1 MAVLLSVQNLSKSF
15 GPRLLFKG
23 ITLGLSDQQH
33 TGLIGPNGSGKST
46 LLKILAGLEHAD
58 EGDIVAR
65 RQLRAGCVAQED
77 IFDGSKSVEQTLTDA
92 IEHGHG
98 DEHDRIV
105 AANIM
110 LGRVGFADPQ
120 QPVSALS
127 GGWRKR
133 LSIARQLIREPE
145 LLLLDE
151 PTNHLD
157 LEGIV
162 WLENL
167 LKAAPFACLIVSHD
181 RQFLENAT
189 NRTIELNRAYPQGFL
204 SVDGSYSEFIQ
215 RREEFLAAQRSEQQS
230 LASQVRREIE
240 WLKRGAKARTTK
252 AKGRIQQAERM
263 MADLADL
270 KSRNATQGAAG
281 IHFLASERK
290 TRKLLEA
297 KDVSIARGGRTL
309 FTDVNFV
316 LSPGT
321 KLGLLGP
328 NGSGKS
334 TLIKLLTGELQPDT
348 GTIIRADQLK
358 VVTFDQNRDQLDKDQ
373 TLRAALAPRGGDTV
387 TYRGGSMH
395 ITAWAKRFLFRTE
408 QLDLP
413 VGDMSGGEQARILI
427 ARLMLHPADVL
438 ILDEPTNDL
447 DIPTLD
453 VLEDSLDDFA
463 GALVLVTHD
472 RYLLDSL
479 STDLLALDGRGGANM
494 YADLAQWERA
504 QAESREREV
513 AAAAAARKAANS
525 TPATAPSS
533 KPKRLTWNEQREWEA
548 MEAKIL
554 EAEDDV
560 QTLQARVADPKVMSD
575 RDAMH
580 EACAKLS
587 DAQHRVESLYTRWGE
602 LEAKQ
607 K

>member
-23 ITLGLSDQQH
+23 ITLGLSDEQH

-58 EGDIVAR
+58 EGEIVAR
-65 RQLRAGCVAQED
+65 RQLRAGYVAQED
-77 IFDGSKSVEQTLTDA
+77 LFDGMQTVEQTVADA

-98 DEHDRIV
+98 DEHDRLV
-105 AANIM
+105 DANVM
-110 LGRVGFADPQ
+110 LGRMGFADPQ
-120 QPVSALS
+120 QLVSSLS

-167 LKAAPFACLIVSHD
+167 LKTAPFACLIVSHD

-204 SVDGSYSEFIQ
+204 SVDGAYSEFLE

-240 WLKRGAKARTTK
+240 WLHRGAKARTTK

-263 MADLADL
+263 MVDLAEL

-281 IHFLASERK
+281 IDFLASERK

-297 KDVSIARGGRTL
+297 KGVSISRGGRTL
-309 FTDVNFV
+309 FRDVDFV
-316 LSPGT
+316 LAPGA

-328 NGSGKS
+328 NGSGKT
-334 TLIKLLTGELQPDT
+334 TLIKMLMGKLQPDS
-348 GTIIRADQLK
+348 GVIHRADQLK
-358 VVTFDQNRDQLDKDQ
+358 VVTFDQNRAQLDKDQ
-373 TLRAALAPRGGDTV
+373 TLRAALSPRGSDTI

-408 QLDLP
+408 QLDMP
-413 VGDMSGGEQARILI
+413 VGEMSGGEQARILI
-427 ARLMLHPADVL
+427 AQLMLHPADVL

-453 VLEDSLDDFA
+453 VLEESLEDFP

-472 RYLLDSL
+472 RYLLDTI
-479 STDLLALDGRGGANM
+479 STELLALDGKGGATI
-494 YADLAQWERA
+494 YADLPQWERA
-504 QAESREREV
+504 QAEAKQRE
-513 AAAAAARKAANS
+513 AAAASLVRKPTTLSPAAASN
-525 TPATAPSS
+525 
-533 KPKRLTWNEQREWEA
+533 KPKRLTWNEQREWEQ

-554 EAEDDV
+554 EAEETV
-560 QTLQARVADPKVMSD
+560 QSLHARIADPKVMAD
-575 RDAMH
+575 REAMH
-580 EACAKLS
+580 EACEKLS
-587 DAQHRVESLYTRWGE
+587 DAQHRVESLYARWGE
-602 LEAKQ
+602 LEFKQ

>member
-23 ITLGLSDQQH
+23 ITLGLSDEQH

-58 EGDIVAR
+58 EGEIVAR
-65 RQLRAGCVAQED
+65 RQLRAGYVAQED
-77 IFDGSKSVEQTLTDA
+77 IFEGSQTVEQSLA
-92 IEHGHG
+92 GVIEHGHG
-98 DEHDRIV
+98 DEHDRLV
-105 AANIM
+105 DANVM
-110 LGRVGFADPQ
+110 LGRIGFADPQ
-120 QPVSALS
+120 QPVASLS

-133 LSIARQLIREPE
+133 LAIARQLIREPE

-204 SVDGSYSEFIQ
+204 SIDGSYTEFLQ

-230 LASQVRREIE
+230 LASQVRREIA
-240 WLKRGAKARTTK
+240 WLSRKAKARTTK
-252 AKGRIQQAERM
+252 AKGRIQQADRM

-270 KSRNATQGAAG
+270 KSRNAAQGAAG
-281 IHFLASERK
+281 IDFLGSERK

-297 KDVSIARGGRTL
+297 KHVAIARGGRTL
-309 FTDVNFV
+309 FTDVNLV
-316 LSPGT
+316 LAPGT

-328 NGSGKS
+328 NGSGKT
-334 TLIKLLTGELQPDT
+334 TLIKLLMGELEPDA
-348 GTIIRADQLK
+348 GAIVRADQLK
-358 VVTFDQNRDQLDKDQ
+358 VVTFDQNRAQLEKGQ
-373 TLRAALAPRGGDTV
+373 TLRAALSPKGSDTI

-408 QLDLP
+408 QLDMP
-413 VGDMSGGEQARILI
+413 VGEMSGGEQARILI

-453 VLEDSLDDFA
+453 VLEESLEDFP

-472 RYLLDSL
+472 RYLLDTV
-479 STDLLALDGRGGANM
+479 STELLALDGKGGANI

-504 QAESREREV
+504 QAEAKESEV
-513 AAAAAARKAANS
+513 AAASVARKQAA
-525 TPATAPSS
+525 PASMPSPAKS
-533 KPKRLTWNEQREWEA
+533 KRLNWNEQREWEQ

-554 EAEDDV
+554 AAEEEVEA
-560 QTLQARVADPKVMSD
+560 LQARVSDPKVMAD
-575 RDAMH
+575 RNAMH
-580 EACAKLS
+580 EACERLS
-587 DAQHRVESLYTRWGE
+587 DAQTRVASLYERWGE

-607 K
+607 R

>member
-1 MAVLLSVQNLSKSF
+1 MPVLLSVQNLSKSF

-23 ITLGLSDQQH
+23 ITLGLSDEQH

-46 LLKILAGLEHAD
+46 LLKVLAGLELAD
-58 EGDIVAR
+58 EGEIVAR
-65 RQLRAGCVAQED
+65 RQLRAGYVAQED
-77 IFDGSKSVEQTLTDA
+77 VFEESQTAEQCLA
-92 IEHGHG
+92 NVIEHGHG
-98 DEHDRIV
+98 DEHDREL
-105 AANIM
+105 AANVM
-110 LGRVGFADPQ
+110 LARIGFQDAQ
-120 QPVSALS
+120 QPVSSLS

-133 LSIARQLIREPE
+133 LAIARQLIREPQ

-167 LKAAPFACLIVSHD
+167 LKSAPFACLIVSHD

-204 SVDGSYSEFIQ
+204 SVDGSYSQFLQ

-230 LASQVRREIE
+230 LAGRVRREIA
-240 WLKRGAKARTTK
+240 WLQRGAKARTTK

-270 KSRNATQGAAG
+270 KSRNTAQGAAG
-281 IHFLASERK
+281 IDFFASQRK

-297 KDVSIARGGRTL
+297 RDVAISRGGRML
-309 FTDVNFV
+309 FTGVNFV
-316 LSPGT
+316 LAPGT

-328 NGSGKS
+328 NGSGKT
-334 TLIKLLTGELQPDT
+334 TLIKLLTGELEPDA
-348 GTIIRADQLK
+348 GTITRAEQLK
-358 VVTFDQNRDQLDKDQ
+358 VVTFDQNRAQLDRSE
-373 TLRAALAPRGGDTV
+373 TLRAALSPRGGDTV
-387 TYRGGSMH
+387 TYRGDSMH

-408 QLDLP
+408 QLDMY
-413 VGDMSGGEQARILI
+413 VGEMSGGEQARILI

-453 VLEDSLDDFA
+453 VLEESLEDFP

-479 STDLLALDGRGGANM
+479 STELLALEGKGGANV

-504 QAESREREV
+504 HAEIE
-513 AAAAAARKAANS
+513 
-525 TPATAPSS
+525 
-533 KPKRLTWNEQREWEA
+533 
-548 MEAKIL
+548 
-554 EAEDDV
+554 
-560 QTLQARVADPKVMSD
+560 
-575 RDAMH
+575 
-580 EACAKLS
+580 
-587 DAQHRVESLYTRWGE
+587 
-602 LEAKQ
+602 
-607 K
+607 

>member
-23 ITLGLSDQQH
+23 ITLGLSDEQH

-58 EGDIVAR
+58 DGGIVAR
-65 RQLRAGCVAQED
+65 RQLRAGYVAQED
-77 IFDGSKSVEQTLTDA
+77 VFEGAQTVEQSLADA
-92 IEHGHG
+92 VEHGHG
-98 DEHDRIV
+98 DEHDRLV
-105 AANIM
+105 GANVM
-110 LGRVGFADPQ
+110 LGRIGFADQQ
-120 QPVSALS
+120 QPVASLS

-133 LSIARQLIREPE
+133 LAIARQLIREPE

-162 WLENL
+162 WLEKL
-167 LKAAPFACLIVSHD
+167 LNSAAFACLIVSHD

-204 SVDGSYSEFIQ
+204 SVDGSYSAFLQ

-230 LASQVRREIE
+230 LASQVRREIA
-240 WLKRGAKARTTK
+240 WLSRKAKARTTK
-252 AKGRIQQAERM
+252 AKGRIQQADRM

-270 KSRNATQGAAG
+270 KSRNAEQGAAG
-281 IHFLASERK
+281 IDFLASERK

-297 KDVSIARGGRTL
+297 KGVAIQRGGRTL
-309 FTDVNFV
+309 FRDVNFV
-316 LSPGT
+316 LAPGT

-328 NGSGKS
+328 NGSGKT
-334 TLIKLLTGELQPDT
+334 TLIKLLTGELTPDA
-348 GTIIRADQLK
+348 GTVTCADQLK
-358 VVTFDQNRDQLDKDQ
+358 VVTFDQNRAQLDKNE
-373 TLRAALAPRGGDTV
+373 TLRAALSPKGSDTI
-387 TYRGGSMH
+387 TNRGGSMH

-408 QLDLP
+408 QLDMP
-413 VGDMSGGEQARILI
+413 VGEMSGGEQARILI

-453 VLEDSLDDFA
+453 VLEESLEEFP

-472 RYLLDSL
+472 RYLLDTV
-479 STDLLALDGRGGANM
+479 STELLALDGGGGANA

-504 QAESREREV
+504 QQEAKERDGSV
-513 AAAAAARKAANS
+513 TPMPKKPAAAAPAPAA
-525 TPATAPSS
+525 
-533 KPKRLTWNEQREWEA
+533 KPRRLTWNEQREWEQ
-548 MEAKIL
+548 MEAKIVA
-554 EAEDDV
+554 AEEEV
-560 QTLQARVADPKVMSD
+560 ETLQSRVGDPSVIADHN
-575 RDAMH
+575 AMH
-580 EACAKLS
+580 EACEKLS
-587 DAQHRVESLYTRWGE
+587 DAQHRVAALYDRWSE

-607 K
+607 R

>member
-23 ITLGLSDQQH
+23 ITLGLSDEQH

-58 EGDIVAR
+58 EGEIVAR
-65 RQLRAGCVAQED
+65 RQLRAGYVAQED
-77 IFDGSKSVEQTLTDA
+77 LFEGAQTVEQTLAEA

-98 DEHDRIV
+98 DEHDRLV
-105 AANIM
+105 DANVM
-110 LGRVGFADPQ
+110 LGRIGFPNPQ
-120 QPVSALS
+120 QPVSSLS

-133 LSIARQLIREPE
+133 LAIAWQLIREPE

-167 LKAAPFACLIVSHD
+167 LKSAPFACLIVSHD

-204 SVDGSYSEFIQ
+204 SIDGSYTEFLQ

-230 LASQVRREIE
+230 LASQVRREIA
-240 WLKRGAKARTTK
+240 WLSRKAKARTTK
-252 AKGRIQQAERM
+252 AKGRIQQADRM

-270 KSRNATQGAAG
+270 KSRNAAQGAAG
-281 IHFLASERK
+281 IDFLGSERK

-297 KDVSIARGGRTL
+297 KHVAIARGGRTL
-309 FTDVNFV
+309 FSDVNFV
-316 LSPGT
+316 LAPGT

-328 NGSGKS
+328 NGSGKT
-334 TLIKLLTGELQPDT
+334 TLIKLLMGELQPDA
-348 GTIIRADQLK
+348 GTITRADQLK
-358 VVTFDQNRDQLDKDQ
+358 VVTFDQNRGQLDKNE
-373 TLRAALAPRGGDTV
+373 TLRAALSPKGSDTV

-408 QLDLP
+408 QLDMP
-413 VGDMSGGEQARILI
+413 VGEMSGGEQARILI

-453 VLEDSLDDFA
+453 VLEESLEDFP

-472 RYLLDSL
+472 RYLLDSV
-479 STDLLALDGRGGANM
+479 STEILALDGKGGANI

-504 QAESREREV
+504 QSEAKESEV
-513 AAAAAARKAANS
+513 AAASRKPPAPPAA
-525 TPATAPSS
+525 APSS
-533 KPKRLTWNEQREWEA
+533 KPKRLTWNEQREWEQ

-554 EAEDDV
+554 AAEEEVEA
-560 QTLQARVADPKVMSD
+560 LQARVSDPKVMAD
-575 RDAMH
+575 RNAMH
-580 EACAKLS
+580 DACAQLS
-587 DAQHRVESLYTRWGE
+587 DAQTRVASLYERWGE

-607 K
+607 

>member
-1 MAVLLSVQNLSKSF
+1 MAVLLSCQNLSKSF

-23 ITLGLSDQQH
+23 ITLGLSDEQH

-46 LLKILAGLEHAD
+46 LLKILAGLEQAD
-58 EGDIVAR
+58 EGEIVAR
-65 RQLRAGCVAQED
+65 RQLRFGYVAQED
-77 IFDGSKSVEQTLTDA
+77 TFHGDQTVEQSLADA

-105 AANIM
+105 DANVM
-110 LGRVGFADPQ
+110 LGRIGFPDAQ
-120 QPVSALS
+120 QPVASLS

-133 LSIARQLIREPE
+133 LAIARQLIQEPE

-204 SVDGSYSEFIQ
+204 SIDGSYTEFLQ

-230 LASQVRREIE
+230 LASQVRREIA
-240 WLKRGAKARTTK
+240 WLSRKAKARTTK
-252 AKGRIQQAERM
+252 AKGRIQQADRM

-281 IHFLASERK
+281 IDFLGSERK

-297 KDVSIARGGRTL
+297 KRVAIARGGRTL
-309 FTDVNFV
+309 FNDVNFV
-316 LSPGT
+316 LAPGT

-328 NGSGKS
+328 NGSGKT
-334 TLIKLLTGELQPDT
+334 TLIKLLMGELQPDA
-348 GTIIRADQLK
+348 GTITRADQLK
-358 VVTFDQNRDQLDKDQ
+358 VVTFDQNRAQLDKNQ
-373 TLRAALAPRGGDTV
+373 TLRDALSPRGGDTI

-408 QLDLP
+408 QLDMP
-413 VGDMSGGEQARILI
+413 VGEMSGGEQARILI

-453 VLEDSLDDFA
+453 VLEESLEDFP

-479 STDLLALDGRGGANM
+479 STELLALDGKGGANV

-504 QAESREREV
+504 QADAKES
-513 AAAAAARKAANS
+513 AAAATSAARKSAA
-525 TPATAPSS
+525 PASAASPTKS
-533 KPKRLTWNEQREWEA
+533 KRLNWNDQREWEQ

-554 EAEDDV
+554 AAEEEV
-560 QTLQARVADPKVMSD
+560 QTLQSRVSDPKVMAD
-575 RDAMH
+575 RNAIH
-580 EACAKLS
+580 EACEKLS
-587 DAQHRVESLYTRWGE
+587 EAQTRVASLYERWGE

-607 K
+607 T

>member
-23 ITLGLSDQQH
+23 ITLGLSGEQH
-33 TGLIGPNGSGKST
+33 TALIGPNGSGKST
-46 LLKILAGLEHAD
+46 LLKILAGLEQAD
-58 EGDIVAR
+58 EGEIVAR
-65 RQLRAGCVAQED
+65 RQLRAGYVAQED
-77 IFDGSKSVEQTLTDA
+77 VFDGDRTVEQTLADA
-92 IEHGHG
+92 IEHGPG
-98 DEHDRIV
+98 DEHDRLV
-105 AANIM
+105 DANVL
-110 LGRVGFADPQ
+110 LGRMGFPDSQ
-120 QPVSALS
+120 QLVSALS

-145 LLLLDE
+145 ILLLDE

-167 LKAAPFACLIVSHD
+167 LKTAPFACLIVSHD
-181 RQFLENAT
+181 RQFLDNAT

-204 SVDGSYSEFIQ
+204 SVDGSYSTFVQ

-240 WLKRGAKARTTK
+240 WLSRKAKARTTK
-252 AKGRIQQAERM
+252 AKGRIQQADRM

-281 IHFLASERK
+281 IDFLASERK
-290 TRKLLEA
+290 TRKLLDA
-297 KDVSIARGGRTL
+297 KHVAIQRGGRTL
-309 FTDVNFV
+309 FREVNFV
-316 LSPGT
+316 LAPGT

-328 NGSGKS
+328 NGSGKT
-334 TLIKLLTGELQPDT
+334 TLIKLLTGELVPDA
-348 GTIIRADQLK
+348 GTITRADELK
-358 VVTFDQNRDQLDKDQ
+358 VVTFDQNRAQLDKDH
-373 TLRAALAPRGGDTV
+373 TLRAALLPKGGDTI

-408 QLDLP
+408 QLDMP

-453 VLEDSLDDFA
+453 VLEESLDDFP

-472 RYLLDSL
+472 RYLLDTV
-479 STDLLALDGRGGANM
+479 STEILALDGKGGANV

-504 QAESREREV
+504 QQEAREREAV
-513 AAAAAARKAANS
+513 AAAAPRKSVAARP
-525 TPATAPSS
+525 TPPSA
-533 KPKRLTWNEQREWEA
+533 KPKRLTWKEQREWEQ

-554 EAEDDV
+554 AAEEEV
-560 QTLQARVADPKVMSD
+560 ETFQARVADPRVVAD
-575 RDAMH
+575 RNAMH
-580 EACAKLS
+580 DACEKLS
-587 DAQHRVESLYTRWGE
+587 DAQQRVTRLYDRWGE

-607 K
+607 Q

>member
-23 ITLGLSDQQH
+23 ITLGLSDEQH

-58 EGDIVAR
+58 EGEIVAR
-65 RQLRAGCVAQED
+65 RQLRAGYVAQED
-77 IFDGSKSVEQTLTDA
+77 IFEGALTVEQTLADA

-98 DEHDRIV
+98 DEHDRLV
-105 AANIM
+105 DANVM
-110 LGRVGFADPQ
+110 LGRIGFPNPQ
-120 QPVSALS
+120 QSVSSLS

-133 LSIARQLIREPE
+133 LAIARQLIREPE

-167 LKAAPFACLIVSHD
+167 LKAAPFASLIVSHD

-204 SVDGSYSEFIQ
+204 SIDGSYTEFLQ

-230 LASQVRREIE
+230 LASQVRREIA
-240 WLKRGAKARTTK
+240 WLSRKAKARTTK
-252 AKGRIQQAERM
+252 AKGRIQQADRM

-270 KSRNATQGAAG
+270 KSRNAAQGAAG
-281 IHFLASERK
+281 IDFLGSERK

-297 KDVSIARGGRTL
+297 KRVAIARGGRTL
-309 FTDVNFV
+309 FGDVNFV
-316 LSPGT
+316 LAPGT

-328 NGSGKS
+328 NGSGKT
-334 TLIKLLTGELQPDT
+334 TLIKLLMGELQPDA
-348 GTIIRADQLK
+348 GTITRADQLK
-358 VVTFDQNRDQLDKDQ
+358 VVTFDQNRAQLDKNE
-373 TLRAALAPRGGDTV
+373 TLRAALSPKGSDTI

-408 QLDLP
+408 QLDMP
-413 VGDMSGGEQARILI
+413 VGEMSGGEQARILI

-453 VLEDSLDDFA
+453 VLEESLEDFP

-472 RYLLDSL
+472 RYLLDSV
-479 STDLLALDGRGGANM
+479 STEILALDGKGGANI

-504 QAESREREV
+504 QAEAKESEV
-513 AAAAAARKAANS
+513 AAASVARKQAA
-525 TPATAPSS
+525 PASMPSPAKS
-533 KPKRLTWNEQREWEA
+533 KRLNWNEQREWEQ
-548 MEAKIL
+548 MEA
-554 EAEDDV
+554 
-560 QTLQARVADPKVMSD
+560 RS
-575 RDAMH
+575 
-580 EACAKLS
+580 
-587 DAQHRVESLYTRWGE
+587 
-602 LEAKQ
+602 
-607 K
+607 